1 MNLRHPCYTSTCTVL
16 KPRFTTSRYQ
26 RFLIWVGFLGFR
38 FEVCVWG
45 GGGDKIN
52 PCLKLVRIM
61 LETLNLTRKYTHI
74 CSSREYTFST
84 KVSLILL
91 MSAFFGKK
99 SAVFAQK
106 YIYSKQYCESC
117 VRDFF
122 SSVFSF
128 CKMKGYLMKI

>member
-1 MNLRHPCYTSTCTVL
+1 M
-16 KPRFTTSRYQ
+16 
-26 RFLIWVGFLGFR
+26 G
-38 FEVCVWG
+38 G